1 MKLRRWQ
8 KREGQRGVCIPRQ
21 WHICIVIHVRAYLRV
36 HFSPPILQSVQF
48 TSRVSVSFSGFEC
61 LPFSVPVHPLF
72 SLCPMPPSALLS
84 LSILPLFFLFLSVLL
99 QRSLGSSPPA
109 PCSQSL
115 VHSPFDCLLFPP
127 ATLRL
132 PVNLCAAL
140 LRIRFS
146 NSTSTASDFIHFSY
160 VQAIF
165 SFLSKKR

>member
-1 MKLRRWQ
+1 MKLRRWH
-8 KREGQRGVCIPRQ
+8 KRRAKRCLHSEAMAHLHCDSCRAY
-21 WHICIVIHVRAYLRV
+21 VRALQP
-36 HFSPPILQSVQF
+36 SNPLQSVQF

-146 NSTSTASDFIHFSY
+146 NSTSTASDFMHFSY
-160 VQAIF
+160 SRLF
-165 SFLSKKR
+165 SRFSRKR